1 MAADN
6 EKLAAT
12 KAASVAAFVPCRI
25 CYEPKDAIHKSH
37 DYEPSL
43 TTCELIKA
51 SIKLVNDKKV
61 SSKRMPT
68 VTKVS
73 DGIKVADKD
82 GYYRIAK
89 DYGEVNQLID
99 LLRSKGNSVMNMN
112 GFESAKW
119 KSPEVN

>member
-12 KAASVAAFVPCRI
+12 KAASVAVTERN
-25 CYEPKDAIHKSH
+25 KDASTFKQ
-37 DYEPSL
+37 
-43 TTCELIKA
+43 KN
-51 SIKLVNDKKV
+51 LVQVHSTETSNAKKQSTDIPMAV
-61 SSKRMPT
+61 VGLGKRMPT

-73 DGIKVADKD
+73 DGIKVSDKD

-89 DYGEVNQLID
+89 DYGEVNQLVD
-99 LLRSKGNSVMNMN
+99 LLRSKGNSVMYMN

-119 KSPEVN
+119 KSPEAV